1 MNEWMNA
8 SSSPGCSSVNLHCYS
23 MQCGYTVAMVTA
35 KTRVYSQ
42 CSISI
47 RHLRVQCWEEDA
59 PLRRFELIVG
69 CLNSSG
75 GQKKKKS
82 SLFITYTKHFQLWQG
97 RRGCMASSKT
107 VLARLT
113 RDVLL
118 DLFVI
123 PTEVRQLISLEAEL
137 LHMPGGATS

>member
-1 MNEWMNA
+1 
-8 SSSPGCSSVNLHCYS
+8 
-23 MQCGYTVAMVTA
+23 
-35 KTRVYSQ
+35 
-42 CSISI
+42 
-47 RHLRVQCWEEDA
+47 
-59 PLRRFELIVG
+59 
-69 CLNSSG
+69 
-75 GQKKKKS
+75 
-82 SLFITYTKHFQLWQG
+82 
-97 RRGCMASSKT
+97 MASSKT